1 MEIRDVEN
9 LASLAK
15 IDLSEEEK
23 EKILKDMDSILDY
36 VKQIESVQVPDTDTD
51 ILNFNSW
58 REDDIKKQDFSFD
71 SIIEQFPDKKNG
83 FIKVK
88 KIL

>member
-1 MEIRDVEN
+1 MEIRDVES

-36 VKQIESVQVPDTDTD
+36 VKQIESVQVPDTDTE
-51 ILNFNSW
+51 IINFNSW
-58 REDDIKKQDFSFD
+58 REDEIKKQDFSFD
-71 SIIEQFPDKKNG
+71 SIVEQFPDEKNG